1 MTVILRNRL
10 IGWGFELG
18 ALWARKRLRWASPG
32 RLRLGSLDH
41 ITIPVKDLALARE
54 FYCDVLG
61 ASYFMTVD
69 DETFRRFGRP
79 PAPNHGQGAY
89 HISVYAG
96 GAVRLSVRLLADV
109 RERAAGV
116 RHDLS
121 TDAHSAGFIP
131 SVLAASAEMWAPSL
145 IRGCAWS
152 AFPAFVSSMHRS
164 MPPLERVE
172 AIVIQYRQHRRRSQR
187 GRARPTR

>member
-79 PAPNHGQGAY
+79 PAPITVKVLI
-89 HISVYAG
+89 ISQFTQAARCALVSACWRMC
-96 GAVRLSVRLLADV
+96 ASVRPASGTTLAPMPTA
-109 RERAAGV
+109 R
-116 RHDLS
+116 
-121 TDAHSAGFIP
+121 
-131 SVLAASAEMWAPSL
+131 
-145 IRGCAWS
+145 
-152 AFPAFVSSMHRS
+152 VSSRRYL
-164 MPPLERVE
+164 PP
-172 AIVIQYRQHRRRSQR
+172 RRRC
-187 GRARPTR
+187 GRRR